1 MTPWDAVA
9 PARRRFPEW
18 RNDLETLA
26 LRARL
31 LDAPGGFHPHHH
43 LGDIMGHPAP
53 QRIHARFD
61 IKIVDHS
68 SRPKASISVQD
79 LEPPVSSQ
87 RRPFGLDFQRVMRI
101 PWRGFPSVFPIP

>member
-61 IKIVDHS
+61 IKIVDQLA
-68 SRPKASISVQD
+68 PEG
-79 LEPPVSSQ
+79 LEIRTGFGTARLFAAPP
-87 RRPFGLDFQRVMRI
+87 LRI
-101 PWRGFPSVFPIP
+101 GFPESNEDSLAGLP